1 MAEPGLVR
9 LRIQRFDPAKESS
22 PHYQTFEVPRRAGLT
37 VLDGL
42 LHILERLDGSLA
54 FRYSCRSAICGS
66 CAMTINGAP
75 RLACQTLVETLGRG
89 EITVKPLPHLAIQ
102 RDLAVDL
109 RPFFAAYERIQPYL
123 LATSLAPDR
132 ERLQGPAERRAIDEM
147 TMCIL
152 CASCYASCQVVWTS
166 NEYLGPQALLLANRF
181 VQDSR
186 DEAKDGRLDLLANE
200 EGVWRCHTMF
210 NCVVACPKN
219 LNPTWSIQQLKRT
232 VAKRRI
238 MGRR

>member
-1 MAEPGLVR
+1 MANRGAVQ
-9 LRIQRFDPAKESS
+9 LRIRRFDPAKETA
-22 PHYQTFEVPRRAGLT
+22 PHFQTFEVPQRPGLT

-42 LHILERLDGSLA
+42 LYILERLDGSLA

-75 RLACQTLVETLGRG
+75 RLACQTLLTTLGRG
-89 EITVKPLPHLAIQ
+89 AITVEPLPHLAIQ

-109 RPFFAAYERIQPYL
+109 TPFFASYEKIRPYL
-123 LATSLAPDR
+123 LAVSAAPER

-152 CASCYASCQVVWTS
+152 CASCYATCPVVWTS
-166 NEYLGPQALLLANRF
+166 SDYLGPQALLMANRF

-186 DEAKDGRLDLLANE
+186 DGAKQERLDNLANE
-200 EGVWRCHTMF
+200 EGVWRCHTVF
-210 NCVVACPKN
+210 NCVVACPKQ
-219 LNPTWSIQQLKRT
+219 LNPTRSIQQLKLRA
-232 VAKRRI
+232 AKRRI
-238 MGRR
+238 TGRI